1 MYETVTRDELNTV
14 VNNLNSNILGTGNNI
29 TSNLIVTANNLQ
41 ANQDALQEQI
51 LDLQKKNKEPIIITY
66 NYDFFYVNNSIIE
79 NNFPIPNPP
88 PPVISPT
95 KSVQQYY
102 NVQPIRDYNDNI
114 IDQGF
119 IFTIG
124 KQFGDLVDGQF
135 VQTDRFYQEQS
146 ITINDESMLTF
157 GGFFNQDNNN
167 TVHLPCNSGTGIF
180 KGAKEVIQSYPS
192 DGKCINKIIFN

>member
-1 MYETVTRDELNTV
+1 MSSKSLLKNEII
-14 VNNLNSNILGTGNNI
+14 NNLKVFNF
-29 TSNLIVTANNLQ
+29 
-41 ANQDALQEQI
+41 
-51 LDLQKKNKEPIIITY
+51 QKKNKEPIIITY

-102 NVQPIRDYNDNI
+102 NVQPIRDNNDNI

-124 KQFGDLVDGQF
+124 KQFGDLVNNEF
-135 VQTDRFYQEQS
+135 IKTNRFYQEQS

-157 GGFFNQDNNN
+157 GGFFNQNNNN
-167 TVHLPCNSGTGIF
+167 TVHLPCNMGTGIF

-192 DGKCINKIIFN
+192 DDKCINKIMFN